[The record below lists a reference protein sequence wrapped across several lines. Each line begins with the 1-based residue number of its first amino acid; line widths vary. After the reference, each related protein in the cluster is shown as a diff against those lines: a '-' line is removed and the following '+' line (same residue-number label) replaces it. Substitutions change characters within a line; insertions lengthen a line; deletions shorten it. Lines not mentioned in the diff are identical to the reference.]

1 MTEIIELDDVNVFP
15 TDAEP
20 GVNGSGS
27 KDVQQKTAEGT
38 LTGSNRV
45 EFFATADDDD
55 TEHQLRKIESYPGA
69 KKPGDTRDHVESDD
83 GRASRQLQLHHAES
97 CPDGGT
103 PRSRERPHI
112 SLCQVL
118 IIMLL
123 LFYSS

>member
-1 MTEIIELDDVNVFP
+1 MTEIIELDDIDVNVLP

-20 GVNGSGS
+20 GCNRSGP

-45 EFFATADDDD
+45 EFFATDDD

-69 KKPGDTRDHVESDD
+69 KKPGEARDHVDVESDD

-118 IIMLL
+118 TCF
-123 LFYSS
+123 LFFFF